1 MSAASSSSSS
11 SSSSAEAPYGATHK
25 DPRSYYWKN
34 ESNGSGGEG
43 TWYIYNSRSRMWDQ
57 AQKPGDLTPIS
68 GANEADEDDDD
79 EADEDDDDE
88 DEEDGAGAAAAP
100 APGAEAGA
108 GEYRGED
115 EEDKEQQEEYDEDE
129 DAPIEGEDTFED
141 GPDWEY
147 GQRRHEYTDSLGLS
161 DADGRALYAAMGDED
176 FSEAFADALA
186 YIGVQNPDDD
196 EAEAAVEG
204 GEINDYGKIV
214 ASAFGAGVESVI
226 SSPGSQ
232 AAPPSAPRSASAPAP
247 AAPYESTM
255 EAVASQTF
263 AFGTQE
269 GPAEPAPPSPS
280 AAASSSS
287 SSSSSADAAS
297 PPVRS
302 ARARRPPPVFSPA
315 GARARR
321 QGRVA
326 EPSNDGAAAA
336 GASASPPSVARAPS
350 LASSA
355 VRTVGS
361 EVSAA
366 TKRTVLHRSQV
377 EQTRLDTTN
386 PDRWGSKSTSVDE
399 FKKKMRLDEVCIL
412 CSCKF
417 RERLSGNKVS
427 GKKNLANL
435 KKLTDD
441 VLETFKGISLDHH
454 LPVNFLCA
462 LVGGI
467 TAKGLYTAGQ
477 YNIFALTGDLVCWN
491 CNYVKNDA
499 LFATLRRSQDGTFA
513 GLKVSKAGI
522 KGFCE
527 KLWANENKEGV
538 PFLPADVAD
547 AKRLG
552 AKNTLQLAVLRKMK
566 KNTTPAQAKVAWM
579 AHQIPILEDRT
590 QLLLNQI
597 RQYAWPRRAINRLK
611 ALGSAKRAQDKIT
624 ETLPAYQAAKSEF
637 DRLSDRIKQLKG
649 GDKAQLK
656 VVKDQA
662 SALRTTM
669 NKLKISN
676 GTQRVLAVLAKL
688 DELKPV
694 WLPDTPP
701 TQGAKTQA
709 GGATFVPGVEF
720 PGAAAARPRVPEAT
734 PAAVEVIN
742 AAKAASRRAAPAAAA
757 AAALATIQE
766 DEDEDDGVVRE
777 GSLQPVPEEEAAASA
792 LDTSLSNVAPPSKRR
807 SGGGFNARVWNQLQQ
822 EQHQAGSARQTRRR
836 RGHRGTRRRR
846 RYAEARS

>member
-1 MSAASSSSSS
+1 
-11 SSSSAEAPYGATHK
+11 
-25 DPRSYYWKN
+25 
-34 ESNGSGGEG
+34 
-43 TWYIYNSRSRMWDQ
+43 
-57 AQKPGDLTPIS
+57 
-68 GANEADEDDDD
+68 
-79 EADEDDDDE
+79 
-88 DEEDGAGAAAAP
+88 
-100 APGAEAGA
+100 
-108 GEYRGED
+108 
-115 EEDKEQQEEYDEDE
+115 
-129 DAPIEGEDTFED
+129 
-141 GPDWEY
+141 
-147 GQRRHEYTDSLGLS
+147 
-161 DADGRALYAAMGDED
+161 
-176 FSEAFADALA
+176 
-186 YIGVQNPDDD
+186 
-196 EAEAAVEG
+196 
-204 GEINDYGKIV
+204 
-214 ASAFGAGVESVI
+214 
-226 SSPGSQ
+226 
-232 AAPPSAPRSASAPAP
+232 
-247 AAPYESTM
+247 
-255 EAVASQTF
+255 
-263 AFGTQE
+263 
-269 GPAEPAPPSPS
+269 
-280 AAASSSS
+280 
-287 SSSSSADAAS
+287 
-297 PPVRS
+297 
-302 ARARRPPPVFSPA
+302 
-315 GARARR
+315 
-321 QGRVA
+321 
-326 EPSNDGAAAA
+326 
-336 GASASPPSVARAPS
+336 
-350 LASSA
+350 
-355 VRTVGS
+355 
-361 EVSAA
+361 
-366 TKRTVLHRSQV
+366 
-377 EQTRLDTTN
+377 
-386 PDRWGSKSTSVDE
+386 
-399 FKKKMRLDEVCIL
+399 
-412 CSCKF
+412 
-417 RERLSGNKVS
+417 VS
-427 GKKNLANL
+427 GKKNLENL

-538 PFLPADVAD
+538 PFLPADVAA

-566 KNTTPAQAKVAWM
+566 KGTPAQAKAEWM

-637 DRLSDRIKQLKG
+637 DRLTAEIKRLKG
-649 GDKAQLK
+649 GDKGALK

-720 PGAAAARPRVPEAT
+720 PGAAAARARV
-734 PAAVEVIN
+734 VDEVDGE
-742 AAKAASRRAAPAAAA
+742 
-757 AAALATIQE
+757 AALQLR
-766 DEDEDDGVVRE
+766 VLRR
-777 GSLQPVPEEEAAASA
+777 
-792 LDTSLSNVAPPSKRR
+792 VAHV
-807 SGGGFNARVWNQLQQ
+807 G
-822 EQHQAGSARQTRRR
+822 HSARR
-836 RGHRGTRRRR
+836 
-846 RYAEARS
+846 

>member
-1 MSAASSSSSS
+1 
-11 SSSSAEAPYGATHK
+11 
-25 DPRSYYWKN
+25 
-34 ESNGSGGEG
+34 
-43 TWYIYNSRSRMWDQ
+43 MWDQ
-57 AQKPGDLTPIS
+57 AQKPTDLIQIH
-68 GANEADEDDDD
+68 GAD
-79 EADEDDDDE
+79 EADEDDDD
-88 DEEDGAGAAAAP
+88 DDDDGRTSAAAA
-100 APGAEAGA
+100 AASASGA

-141 GPDWEY
+141 GAGWEY

-161 DADGRALYAAMGDED
+161 DADGQALYAAIGDGD
-176 FSEAFADALA
+176 FSEAFAQALA
-186 YIGVQNPDDD
+186 HIGVENPDDD
-196 EAEAAVEG
+196 EAEVEG

-226 SSPGSQ
+226 SSPGSRP
-232 AAPPSAPRSASAPAP
+232 AASPPSAPRSASAAP
-247 AAPYESTM
+247 AARPDESTL
-255 EAVASQTF
+255 AGLASQSL
-263 AFGTQE
+263 AFGTQAGDMVDE
-269 GPAEPAPPSPS
+269 VG
-280 AAASSSS
+280 AAA
-287 SSSSSADAAS
+287 DPPPPAAAAAAAAATPS
-297 PPVRS
+297 RG
-302 ARARRPPPVFSPA
+302 ARARRPPIVFSPVA
-315 GARARR
+315 VRARR
-321 QGRVA
+321 EGRVA
-326 EPSNDGAAAA
+326 EPSNAAAAGPAAAGA
-336 GASASPPSVARAPS
+336 GASASPPGLGRAPS

-399 FKKKMRLDEVCIL
+399 FKKKMSLDEVCIL

-435 KKLTDD
+435 KKPTDD

-547 AKRLG
+547 AKRLD

-566 KNTTPAQAKVAWM
+566 KGTTLAQAKAAWM

-611 ALGSAKRAQDKIT
+611 ALGIAKRAQDKIT

-637 DRLSDRIKQLKG
+637 DRLTAEIKRLKG
-649 GDKAQLK
+649 GDKGALK
-656 VVKDQA
+656 AVKDQA

-688 DELKPV
+688 DEVKPV
-694 WLPDTPP
+694 WLSDTPP

-709 GGATFVPGVEF
+709 GGATFVPGIEF
-720 PGAAAARPRVPEAT
+720 PGAAAARVRVPEAT

-742 AAKAASRRAAPAAAA
+742 AAKVASRRAAPAAAA

-792 LDTSLSNVAPPSKRR
+792 LDTSLSNAAPPPKRR

-846 RYAEARS
+846 RYVEARS